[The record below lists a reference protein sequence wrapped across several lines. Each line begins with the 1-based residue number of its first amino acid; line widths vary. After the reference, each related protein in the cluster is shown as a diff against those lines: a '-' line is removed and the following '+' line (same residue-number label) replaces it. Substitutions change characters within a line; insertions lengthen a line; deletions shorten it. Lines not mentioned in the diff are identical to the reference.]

1 MEQSTNLNEGLKSLE
16 RVRLLM
22 EYNIS
27 KTYSENLST
36 LLEQPDS
43 KMPFQ
48 PEKFGYKQN
57 DYKTLRPALERQ
69 QQSIKGTIDF
79 IKEHRHGILAI
90 ASLAALTIPLA
101 GPFISLGL
109 ELVDAGLYASE
120 GDKYMA
126 GFTLAFSLIP
136 GSQIAMKIP
145 AVKQLS
151 KQSLVRILKFFEV
164 GSKSKIVLSRAEK
177 LAAEEIAKNS
187 KWVKRSFLINL
198 VKNSIKLL
206 IRKMTLRQYVKFIL
220 KWKRSNKIKFAIA
233 HITIQMAGI
242 TYTYDKLAKMLGINE
257 KGEDVA
263 PTVSVKTQKKLEQ
276 EFQKEKPKT
285 VKQLS
290 SNIEENLTSEPAL
303 TELQK
308 LMDESL
314 KEDSASIN
322 PIKPI
327 IPVKNNDTVNKNNL
341 VNTSTKSI
349 TSGNGEEIN
358 QEPPIKTNTTVNNSD
373 LVSTSITGLKNVA
386 EIRKFQ
392 DWLDINHPGWH
403 RKYGTLNQNLLRGY
417 GKYGPNTTRA
427 WNNQSIKDEYLK
439 TSNSDEI

>member
-1 MEQSTNLNEGLKSLE
+1 
-16 RVRLLM
+16 M

-27 KTYSENLST
+27 KTYSENLSN

-43 KMPFQ
+43 RMAFQ
-48 PEKFGYKQN
+48 PERFGYKQN

-69 QQSIKGTIDF
+69 QQSINDTIDF

-145 AVKQLS
+145 AVKKLS
-151 KQSLVRILKFFEV
+151 KQGLVRILKFFEA

-187 KWVKRSFLINL
+187 KWIKRAFLLNL

-206 IRKMTLRQYVKFIL
+206 IRRMTLRQYVKFIL
-220 KWKRSNKIKFAIA
+220 KWKRNNKIKSAIA
-233 HITIQMAGI
+233 STTIQIAGI
-242 TYTYDKLAKMLGINE
+242 TYTYAKLAKMLGINE

-263 PTVSVKTQKKLEQ
+263 PTVSAKTQSKLENN
-276 EFQKEKPKT
+276 FQKEKPKT
-285 VKQLS
+285 VEQLS
-290 SNIEENLTSEPAL
+290 SDIEENLTSE
-303 TELQK
+303 
-308 LMDESL
+308 ESL
-314 KEDSASIN
+314 KELQKIMDEDLKKDDRVSIN

-327 IPVKNNDTVNKNNL
+327 IPVKNNDTVNKNNS
-341 VNTSTKSI
+341 VNTSTKAM
-349 TSGNGEEIN
+349 TSGNDEEIN
-358 QEPPIKTNTTVNNSD
+358 QEQPIKTNTTVNNSD
-373 LVSTSITGLKNVA
+373 LVSTSITGLKNVD
-386 EIRKFQ
+386 EIKNFQ

-403 RKYGTLNQNLLRGY
+403 RKYGVLNKNLLRGY

-427 WNNQSIKDEYLK
+427 WNNQSYKDEYLK
-439 TSNSDEI
+439 TSDSDEV

>member
-1 MEQSTNLNEGLKSLE
+1 MIMEQSINLNENLKSLE

-22 EYNIS
+22 EYSLS

-48 PEKFGYKQN
+48 PERFGYRQN
-57 DYKTLRPALERQ
+57 DYKTLRPSLERQ
-69 QQSIKGTIDF
+69 QQSIKSTIDF
-79 IKEHRHGILAI
+79 IKEHRHGILAV

-109 ELVDAGLYASE
+109 ELADASLYASE

-126 GFTLAFSLIP
+126 GFTLAFALIP
-136 GSQIAMKIP
+136 GSQLAMKIP

-151 KQSLVRILKFFEV
+151 KQSLVRILKFVES
-164 GSKSKIVLSRAEK
+164 GSKSTIVLSKAEK

-187 KWVKRSFLINL
+187 KWIRRAFLLNL

-206 IRKMTLRQYVKFIL
+206 FSKMTLRQYVKFIL
-220 KWKRSNKIKFAIA
+220 KWRRNNKIKSSLLKV
-233 HITIQMAGI
+233 TIQMAGI

-276 EFQKEKPKT
+276 EFQKEKPK
-285 VKQLS
+285 
-290 SNIEENLTSEPAL
+290 IEEIHSSDIEKKFTSESEVA
-303 TELQK
+303 ELQK
-308 LMDESL
+308 ICKEILESHS
-314 KEDSASIN
+314 EVVN

-327 IPVKNNDTVNKNNL
+327 I
-341 VNTSTKSI
+341 S
-349 TSGNGEEIN
+349 
-358 QEPPIKTNTTVNNSD
+358 VNNSD
-373 LVSTSITGLKNVA
+373 SV
-386 EIRKFQ
+386 
-392 DWLDINHPGWH
+392 
-403 RKYGTLNQNLLRGY
+403 
-417 GKYGPNTTRA
+417 
-427 WNNQSIKDEYLK
+427 K
-439 TSNSDEI
+439 TFNNSDSVKTGMKTPEISQQKQMGGFKQKQSVTPPSY

>member
-1 MEQSTNLNEGLKSLE
+1 
-16 RVRLLM
+16 M

-27 KTYSENLST
+27 KTYSENLSN

-48 PEKFGYKQN
+48 PERFGYKQN
-57 DYKTLRPALERQ
+57 DYKTLRPALEKQ
-69 QQSIKGTIDF
+69 QQSVKDTIDF

-151 KQSLVRILKFFEV
+151 KQGLVRILKFFEA

-187 KWVKRSFLINL
+187 KWIKRAFLLNL

-206 IRKMTLRQYVKFIL
+206 IRRMTLRQYVKFIL
-220 KWKRSNKIKFAIA
+220 KWKRSNKIKSAIA
-233 HITIQMAGI
+233 HTTIQIAGI

-263 PTVSVKTQKKLEQ
+263 PTVSVKTQSKLENN
-276 EFQKEKPKT
+276 FQKEKPKT
-285 VKQLS
+285 VEQLS
-290 SNIEENLTSEPAL
+290 SDIEENLTSEESL
-303 TELQK
+303 KELQK

-314 KEDSASIN
+314 KEDRVSIN

-327 IPVKNNDTVNKNNL
+327 IPVKNNDTVNKNNS
-341 VNTSTKSI
+341 VNTSTKAM
-349 TSGNGEEIN
+349 TSGNDEEIN
-358 QEPPIKTNTTVNNSD
+358 QEQPIKTNTTVNNSD
-373 LVSTSITGLKNVA
+373 LVSTSITGLKNVD
-386 EIRKFQ
+386 EIKKFQ
-392 DWLDINHPGWH
+392 DWLDINHIGWATGY
-403 RKYGTLNQNLLRGY
+403 KDGILNKGQYRGGY
-417 GKYGPNTTRA
+417 GKFGPRTSKA
-427 WNNQSIKDEYLK
+427 WNNYKDEYLK